1 MGIASDALKNFKGF
15 NLKNMPEVEPVS
27 PGHRACQGCGE
38 VLALRQ
44 AMKALGTDV
53 VVCSATG
60 CMEIITSPFP
70 QSAWRVPWIHV
81 AFENAAAV
89 VSGVESAYKALNRKK
104 KINSPNTVFVGYGGD
119 GATADIGMQ
128 ALSGALERGHNFIY
142 MCFDN
147 EAYMNTGIQRSSS
160 TPYGAMTTTSP
171 PGKFSIGQSTQKKD
185 MPSIAVAHGTP
196 YVATASVAYPM
207 DLMNKVKKASLV
219 PGPAYL
225 HIYSPCPTGW
235 RCGIDESIEVA
246 RLAVQSKVF
255 PLYEVIDGVYHLS
268 RKVAK
273 PKPVTDYFK
282 PQRRFRHLTEVD
294 INKIQEK
301 IDADYEALI
310 KKCVVEEKKEKEPK
324 GAEMSVSL
332 DGA

>member
-15 NLKNMPEVEPVS
+15 NLKNMPEVEPMS

-44 AMKALGTDV
+44 AMKAIGTNT

-60 CMEIITSPFP
+60 CMEIISSPYP
-70 QSAWRVPWIHV
+70 QTAWRVPWIHV

-89 VSGVESAYKALNRKK
+89 ASGVQSAYKAMNRKK
-104 KINSPNTVFVGYGGD
+104 IIDQPDVTFVAYGGD
-119 GATADIGMQ
+119 GATADIGLQ
-128 ALSGALERGHNFIY
+128 ALSGALERGHNFVY
-142 MCFDN
+142 LCLDN

-160 TPYGAMTTTSP
+160 TPFGASTTTSP
-171 PGKFSIGQSTQKKD
+171 PGKKSSGQATWKKN
-185 MPSIAVAHGTP
+185 MVEIAVAHAIP
-196 YVATASVAYPM
+196 YVATASPAYPI

-219 PGPAYL
+219 PGPAYI

-255 PLYEVIDGVYHLS
+255 PLYEVIDGEYYLS

-273 PKPVTDYFK
+273 PKPISEYFK
-282 PQRRFRHLTEVD
+282 PQRRFRHLTEAEVTFIQGRVD
-294 INKIQEK
+294 EQYEK
-301 IDADYEALI
+301 LL
-310 KKCVVEEKKEKEPK
+310 KKCFVEDKKEEKE
-324 GAEMSVSL
+324 
-332 DGA
+332 

>member
-1 MGIASDALKNFKGF
+1 MGIASEALKNFKGF
-15 NLKNMPEVEPVS
+15 NLKNLPEVEPLS

-44 AMKALGTDV
+44 AMKALGTNV

-70 QSAWRVPWIHV
+70 QTAWRVPWIHV

-89 VSGVESAYKALNRKK
+89 VSGVESAYKAMNRKGIIK
-104 KINSPNTVFVGYGGD
+104 SPDTVFVGYGGD

-171 PGKFSIGQSTQKKD
+171 PGKHSMGQSTWKKN
-185 MPSIAVAHGTP
+185 MPAIAVAHGTP
-196 YVATASVAYPM
+196 YVATASPAYPV
-207 DLMNKVKKASLV
+207 DLMNKVKKASMV

-235 RCGIDESIEVA
+235 RCGIDEGIEVA
-246 RLAVQSKVF
+246 KLAVQSKVF
-255 PLYEVIDGVYHLS
+255 PLFEVIDGEYFLS

-273 PKPVTDYFK
+273 PKPITEYFK
-282 PQRRFRHLTEVD
+282 PQRRFRHLTEVE
-294 INKIQEK
+294 ITKIQTR
-301 IDADYEALI
+301 IDAEYEALL
-310 KKCVVEEKKEKEPK
+310 KKCVPEKKEKEKPEQ
-324 GAEMSVSL
+324 EMSIRL